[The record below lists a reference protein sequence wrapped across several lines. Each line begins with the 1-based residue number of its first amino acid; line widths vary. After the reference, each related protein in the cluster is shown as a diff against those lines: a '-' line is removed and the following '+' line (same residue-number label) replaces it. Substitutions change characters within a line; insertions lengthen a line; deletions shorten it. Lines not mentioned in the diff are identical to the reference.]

1 MGRNGG
7 GAGYS
12 RNREYPQ
19 NNGFAEQNTR
29 MNRNGGGGSSD
40 GSSRGQNAVD
50 HPMKENSNDVNGMI
64 SGLEKKVAGVTQD
77 FTQAIHKI
85 SEKENE
91 KFDLIF
97 AILSE
102 LQTRQAHLEESVRS
116 LKSQFGGSQ
125 PQQMM
130 QQPQQMMQQ
139 QQQMQ
144 QQQMNG
150 QMCAQMNGNM
160 GGNQQ
165 PMQQTF
171 MQPDGSQMMMQQ
183 VMQPQQMMIMS
194 PPNNGG
200 MQCIA
205 VPQMMTPQGAIV
217 QQMPQ
222 QMAMQFIAHNGQQD
236 MNGGF
241 SPVQDA
247 CQGQAQVGSLQAEMN
262 MIKADNTGN
271 GAWQGGNAPSDQTQQ
286 EGAEGQGQNGVTSET
301 SSQEG
306 KIDDSCPAPNSP
318 TVA

>member
-12 RNREYPQ
+12 RNRDYPQ
-19 NNGFAEQNTR
+19 NGFVEQNTR

-116 LKSQFGGSQ
+116 LKAQYGGSQ

-139 QQQMQ
+139 QQM
-144 QQQMNG
+144 QMNG

-217 QQMPQ
+217 QQMPA

-236 MNGGF
+236 MSGGF
-241 SPVQDA
+241 SQINSQDA

-262 MIKADNTGN
+262 MIKADNSGN
-271 GAWQGGNAPSDQTQQ
+271 GAWQGGKAPSDQTQQ
-286 EGAEGQGQNGVTSET
+286 ESAEGQGQNGVTSET

-306 KIDDSCPAPNSP
+306 KIDDACPAPNSP